1 MLKNN
6 LNAAAANIPPLL
18 TLCYQTAYVICMQLY
33 MLEHTVLVTAPS
45 YGYNLVLKKRGGG
58 GGGRCIAAAA
68 CTYYRSRSQQH
79 AHTIVLGLS

>member
-45 YGYNLVLKKRGGG
+45 YGYNLVFFFL
-58 GGGRCIAAAA
+58 IYPLLLDS
-68 CTYYRSRSQQH
+68 TL
-79 AHTIVLGLS
+79 T